1 MKSRNYDKQMN
12 NNKQPKD
19 NELFRL
25 FYKDDEDDNKDDF
38 VLKGRCLQFNFVS
51 ISR

>member
-1 MKSRNYDKQMN
+1 MKSRNYDKQIN

-19 NELFRL
+19 NDSD
-25 FYKDDEDDNKDDF
+25 YKDDEDDNKDDF

>member
-1 MKSRNYDKQMN
+1 MN

-19 NELFRL
+19 NDSD
-25 FYKDDEDDNKDDF
+25 YKDDEDDSKDDF

>member
-1 MKSRNYDKQMN
+1 MN

-19 NELFRL
+19 NDSD
-25 FYKDDEDDNKDDF
+25 YKDDEDDNKDDF
-38 VLKGRCLQFNFVS
+38 VLKGRCSQFNFVS

>member
-1 MKSRNYDKQMN
+1 MN

-19 NELFRL
+19 NDSD
-25 FYKDDEDDNKDDF
+25 YKDDEDDNKDDF